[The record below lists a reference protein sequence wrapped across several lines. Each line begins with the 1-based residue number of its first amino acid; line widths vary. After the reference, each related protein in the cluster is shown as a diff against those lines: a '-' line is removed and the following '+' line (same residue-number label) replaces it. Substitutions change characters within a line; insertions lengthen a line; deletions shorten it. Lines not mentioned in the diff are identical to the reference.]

1 MVKDP
6 AKDQVMVTTLLSFK
20 DELDKT
26 LHDSFDNNPTFANAF
41 KESFETFINSRR
53 NKPAEMLAKYFD
65 TMLRS
70 GAKVLEWK
78 QKDRD
83 GNMWTNDDF
92 LVCFDSNRQNIESK
106 VILTK
111 CWWSS
116 VIYKV

>member
-6 AKDQVMVTTLLSFK
+6 SKDQVMVSTLLSFK
-20 DELDKT
+20 DEVDKI

-70 GAKVLEWK
+70 GAKVIG
-78 QKDRD
+78 R
-83 GNMWTNDDF
+83 
-92 LVCFDSNRQNIESK
+92 K
-106 VILTK
+106 VIAVTCELIP
-111 CWWSS
+111 SF
-116 VIYKV
+116 V

>member
-6 AKDQVMVTTLLSFK
+6 SKDQVMVSTLLSFK

-26 LHDSFDNNPTFANAF
+26 LRDSFDNNPTFANAF

-70 GAKVLEWK
+70 GAKVVERRK
-78 QKDRD
+78 KDHD
-83 GNMWTNDDF
+83 VTCELITTF
-92 LVCFDSNRQNIESK
+92 CALDSNHLNIGSK

-111 CWWSS
+111 CW
-116 VIYKV
+116 